1 MPRFSVP
8 ARSVTFL
15 GIAAG
20 VMALGAVLGVL
31 YVILSGPVHA
41 VDQVPPALA
50 KLIPAKAPRSVPA
63 VAFSD
68 ATGKR
73 HLLSEFKGRYVLL
86 NLWATW
92 CNPCV
97 RELPALA
104 GLQAAVPPDR
114 LKIVAVNVGR
124 SNAGE
129 TAAFLRA
136 HGAEALSVYLDTN
149 VAMVRAFRAYGLPLS
164 VLIDPQGREVAR
176 GFGGANWDTASAIA
190 YFKALPMPGP
200 APARAAKP
208 ARAGS

>member
-1 MPRFSVP
+1 MPRFNLP
-8 ARSVTFL
+8 ARTLKILAAV
-15 GIAAG
+15 AG
-20 VMALGAVLGVL
+20 VMALGGVLGVL

-41 VDQVPPALA
+41 VDRVPEALA
-50 KLIPAKAPRSVPA
+50 KLTPEKAPKAVPA

-68 ATGKR
+68 GAGKR
-73 HLLSEFKGRYVLL
+73 HLLAEFKGRYVLL

-104 GLQAAVPPDR
+104 RLQAAMPPGR

-124 SNAGE
+124 SNAAE

-136 HGAEALSVYLDTN
+136 HHAAGLGVYLDTN
-149 VAMVRAFRAYGLPLS
+149 VAMMRAFRAYGLPLS
-164 VLIDPQGREVAR
+164 VLIDPDGREVAR
-176 GFGGANWDTASAIA
+176 AFGASEWDAPSAIA
-190 YFKALPMPGP
+190 YFNTLPL
-200 APARAAKP
+200 PARASGKTPKP

>member
-1 MPRFSVP
+1 
-8 ARSVTFL
+8 
-15 GIAAG
+15 
-20 VMALGAVLGVL
+20 MALGAVLGVL

-124 SNAGE
+124 SNASE

-176 GFGGANWDTASAIA
+176 GFGGSNWDAASAIG

-200 APARAAKP
+200 ARTSKPVRAA
-208 ARAGS
+208 S